1 MKKLSAVRWAA
12 FLMMLLANADAVKVE
27 MMIGRSLDGLR
38 AKCERC
44 GQTGPTV
51 PSAPV
56 VFRMRATIGPTVP
69 QGRGN
74 VNLGAGVRDVRSTS
88 AVPAQDEF
96 LLDSARPAVGAVFT
110 R

>member
-12 FLMMLLANADAVKVE
+12 FLMVLLANADAANVE
-27 MMIGRSLDGLR
+27 TMIGRSLDGLR

-51 PSAPV
+51 PPAPV
-56 VFRMRATIGPTVP
+56 VFRMRATIGPAVP
-69 QGRGN
+69 QGLGN
-74 VNLGAGVRDVRSTS
+74 VGMGAGVRNVRSDS
-88 AVPAQDEF
+88 AVPVRDEF
-96 LLDSARPAVGAVFT
+96 DLGSERLAVGAVFT

>member
-1 MKKLSAVRWAA
+1 MKRLSAVRWAA
-12 FLMMLLANADAVKVE
+12 FLMMLLANADAAKVQ
-27 MMIGRSLDGLR
+27 MMVGRSLHGLQ

-51 PSAPV
+51 PPAPV
-56 VFRMRATIGPTVP
+56 VFRMRATIGPAAP
-69 QGRGN
+69 RGLGN
-74 VNLGAGVRDVRSTS
+74 VNLGGVVRDVRSTS

-96 LLDSARPAVGAVFT
+96 LLDSARPALGAVFT

>member
-1 MKKLSAVRWAA
+1 MKKLNAVRWAA
-12 FLMMLLANADAVKVE
+12 FLMMLLANADAAKLG
-27 MMIGRSLDGLR
+27 MMVGRSLDGLR

-51 PSAPV
+51 PPAPV
-56 VFRMRATIGPTVP
+56 VFRMRPMIGPTVP

-74 VNLGAGVRDVRSTS
+74 VNLGVGVRNVQSTS
-88 AVPAQDEF
+88 AVPVKDEF
-96 LLDSARPAVGAVFT
+96 LLDSARPAVGAVLT